1 MNVFREDCPYCGTKS
16 VAFRILDE
24 KSFKEVSLGY
34 IAWDTFAQ
42 CGYCKRGIVA
52 TFEVSDRIEPPS
64 KLNKKRRLLY
74 IAPKRPSSTAPKHT
88 PDNVARFFEQ
98 AMDNLPKNWDAS
110 GSMFRKA
117 LDTGLKSKFPEIK
130 GKLIDRIKKAAAQQK
145 LTPDLAKWAHQI
157 RLDGNDAV
165 HEEYPF
171 SKNDAEKL
179 RDFTHL
185 VFLYLFTLPGML
197 EESQKKTEE

>member
-1 MNVFREDCPYCGTKS
+1 MKRNLTEG
-16 VAFRILDE
+16 
-24 KSFKEVSLGY
+24 SLGY

-64 KLNKKRRLLY
+64 KLNEKRSLLC

-88 PDNVARFFEQ
+88 PANVARFFEQ
-98 AMDNLPKNWDAS
+98 AMDNLPKNWDAA
-110 GSMFRKA
+110 GSMFCKA

-130 GKLIDRIKKAAAQQK
+130 GKLNDRIKEAAAQQK

-165 HEEYPF
+165 HEGDPF

-179 RDFTHL
+179 CDFTHL
-185 VFLYLFTLPGML
+185 VFLYVFTLPGML
-197 EESQKKTEE
+197 KEGQEKTRKDG